1 MWTAIKND
9 PDRMPIFRGDPER
22 LRRFREGDPAVME
35 EVYWAY
41 VDRVAGIVRFGF
53 TAPGSMARVAGVAG
67 RADEAAELVQ
77 EIFARVF
84 SSSCRL
90 GFDGLRE
97 FGPYLFA
104 IARNT
109 LADWARRRGRE
120 VPSGWVE
127 SGEVV
132 LPEPLAE
139 EETPWADAETVALV
153 RDYLA
158 GLRPLERKVHDAL
171 YVRGLSQRKAAEE
184 LGLTRQR
191 LRTLEGRL
199 RAGLRK
205 AIKRRAL
212 VR

>member
-1 MWTAIKND
+1 M
-9 PDRMPIFRGDPER
+9 
-22 LRRFREGDPAVME
+22 
-35 EVYWAY
+35 
-41 VDRVAGIVRFGF
+41 
-53 TAPGSMARVAGVAG
+53 RVAGVAG

-84 SSSCRL
+84 STSCRL
-90 GFDGLRE
+90 GFDGLRD

-120 VPSGWVE
+120 IPAGWVE
-127 SGEVV
+127 AAESV

-139 EETPWADAETVALV
+139 EDAPWADPDTMALV
-153 RDYLA
+153 GRYIEALP
-158 GLRPLERKVHDAL
+158 PLERKVHEAL
-171 YVRGLSQRKAAEE
+171 YVRGLSQRDAAEA

-191 LRTLEGRL
+191 VRTLEGRL

-212 VR
+212 AR